1 MPHANGA
8 GSIALHATDALRFGY
23 CLLHQGKW
31 NGRQLVPAEYVAE
44 CGRPSP
50 FNPHCRFSLMFENN
64 SDGHVAGAP
73 RDAFYKS
80 GAGGFG
86 IFVVPSLDMVIYK
99 LGGNDGQ
106 YDPALTGLSQPTIP
120 DDPRKNWHPIPR
132 TPFNEGSMGGDDGLR
147 RVLEMVSAA
156 VRD

>member
-23 CLLHQGKW
+23 CLLHG
-31 NGRQLVPAEYVAE
+31 GRWGGHQLVPADYIAQ

-50 FNPHCRFSLMFENN
+50 FNPHCPFSLMFENN
-64 SDGHVAGAP
+64 SDDHVAGAP
-73 RDAFYKS
+73 RDAYYKS

-86 IFVVPSLDMVIYK
+86 IFIVPSLDLVIYK
-99 LGGNDGQ
+99 LGGNDAQ
-106 YDPALTGLSQPTIP
+106 YDPALTGLPQPP
-120 DDPRKNWHPIPR
+120 PSDDSRINWHPIPR
-132 TPFNEGSMGGDDGLR
+132 TPFSEGSMGGDDGLR
-147 RVLEMVSAA
+147 RVLEMVAAA